1 MVYLLWVLINVST
14 CVHPY
19 GKDANGNA
27 NGDKD
32 RADLSFQVQPV
43 PPEGSKSLSGVCTAD
58 KQRGHQEVDWGIFPD
73 GPVVKTPVSKQVKVL
88 TAQSCLTGCNPM
100 ACSPPGSSVH
110 EIFPGEDTVV
120 ACHFLLQGIFPTQ
133 GSNPGLLHFR

>member
-110 EIFPGEDTVV
+110 GIRQARILERV
-120 ACHFLLQGIFPTQ
+120 AIPSSR
-133 GSNPGLLHFR
+133 GSS